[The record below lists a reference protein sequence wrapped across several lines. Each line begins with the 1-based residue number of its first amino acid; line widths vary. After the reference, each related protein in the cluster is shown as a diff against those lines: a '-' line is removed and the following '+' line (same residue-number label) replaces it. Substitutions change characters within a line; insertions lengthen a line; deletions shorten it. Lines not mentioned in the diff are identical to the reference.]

1 MSTIKEK
8 LLALTAGKIW
18 QSAFFKS
25 AELSFQEEVVGMC
38 KQNYC
43 GMYGKTWT
51 CPPAVGSLS
60 ALKEK
65 CLAYE
70 NAFVFTTK
78 HDLEDSFDIEGMTL
92 AREKHAVMEKE
103 ILSALQ
109 GQPFL
114 FLGAG
119 ACNVCKTCTY
129 PTAPCRFPDQA
140 KTSMEACGINVVE
153 LAKEVHI
160 NYVNGANT
168 VTYFSLIL
176 Y

>member
-1 MSTIKEK
+1 MSKIEEIIEK
-8 LLALTAGKIW
+8 TLNGKLW

-25 AELSFQEEVVGMC
+25 AKLSFQEEVVAMC

-51 CPPAVGSLS
+51 CPPAVGALPK
-60 ALKEK
+60 LKEK

-78 HDLEDSFDIEGMTL
+78 HDIEDSFDIEGMGE
-92 AREKHAVMEKE
+92 AREKHGKRENE
-103 ILSALQ
+103 LLSALQ
-109 GQPFL
+109 GQTFL

-129 PTAPCRFPDQA
+129 PTAPCRFPDRA
-140 KTSMEACGINVVE
+140 RTSMEACGINVVE
-153 LAKEVHI
+153 LAKEVGI
-160 NYVNGANT
+160 NYVNGQNT

>member
-1 MSTIKEK
+1 MKRIEDIITTT
-8 LLALTAGKIW
+8 LNGKVW
-18 QSAFFKS
+18 QSAFFRS
-25 AELSFQEEVVGMC
+25 SRLSFLEEVVAMC

-51 CPPAVGSLS
+51 CPPGVGDL
-60 ALKEK
+60 AHLKAK

-78 HDLEDSFDIEGMTL
+78 HDLEDSFDIDGMDR
-92 AREKHAVMEKE
+92 AREIHAKIERE
-103 ILSALQ
+103 LQTALS
-109 GQPFL
+109 GQNFL
-114 FLGAG
+114 CLGAG

-129 PTAPCRFPDQA
+129 PTAPCRFPGKA
-140 KTSMEACGINVVE
+140 KTSMEACGISVVD
-153 LAKEVHI
+153 LAKEVNV

>member
-1 MSTIKEK
+1 MSHIEEIIKK
-8 LLALTAGKIW
+8 TLNGKIW

-25 AELSFQEEVVGMC
+25 EELAFQEEVVAAC

-51 CPPAVGSLS
+51 CPPAVGELS

-65 CLAYE
+65 CTAYE

-78 HDLEDSFDIEGMTL
+78 HGLEDSFDIEGMGE
-92 AREKHAVMEKE
+92 AREKHAQIEGE
-103 ILSALQ
+103 LIAALQ
-109 GQPFL
+109 GQKFL

-129 PTAPCRFPDQA
+129 PTAPCRFPDKA
-140 KTSMEACGINVVE
+140 KTSMEACGISVVQ
-153 LAKEVHI
+153 LSKDVNI
-160 NYVNGANT
+160 NYVNGQNT

>member
-1 MSTIKEK
+1 
-8 LLALTAGKIW
+8 
-18 QSAFFKS
+18 
-25 AELSFQEEVVGMC
+25 MC

-51 CPPAVGSLS
+51 CPPAVGELS

-65 CLAYE
+65 CLAYK

-78 HDLEDSFDIEGMTL
+78 HEIEDSFDIEGMGL
-92 AREKHAVMEKE
+92 AREKHGDIEKE
-103 ILSALQ
+103 LLSALQ
-109 GQPFL
+109 GQNFL
-114 FLGAG
+114 CLGAG

-129 PTAPCRFPDQA
+129 PTAPCRFPTRA
-140 KTSMEACGINVVE
+140 RTSMEACGISVVD
-153 LAKEVHI
+153 LAKEVDI